1 MIYNPK
7 KPDGK
12 NVLVLT
18 EETVQRGPVYLTVEP
33 KPVQG
38 GRIVLRS
45 KPRP

>member
-18 EETVQRGPVYLTVEP
+18 E
-33 KPVQG
+33 KPYSAALNTLRLNKKPCRV

>member
-12 NVLVLT
+12 MFLPL
-18 EETVQRGPVYLTVEP
+18 QP
-33 KPVQG
+33 KPYSAALNTLRLNPKPCRAG
-38 GRIVLRS
+38 HIVLRS